1 MSEVTPTTDEI
12 RAAIVPVDRPL
23 FDRWLTEHDREERA
37 RALEEFAAWV
47 EVNGGEDA
55 WAYSHYA
62 EQFAAALRNSNN
74 EGKEPQVGDVTP
86 LRTEKCHARYEEPFV
101 LTGPG
106 NGSNRVHFCTKAEG
120 HGNEHY
126 DDVSRTGWRG

>member
-1 MSEVTPTTDEI
+1 MSEGTPTTVEI

-23 FDRWLTEHDREERA
+23 FDAWLAVHDREV
-37 RALEEFAAWV
+37 AASAWDACAASVVHEDGTPV
-47 EVNGGEDA
+47 EVVANNNPYRGEVSA
-55 WAYSHYA
+55 
-62 EQFAAALRNSNN
+62 
-74 EGKEPQVGDVTP
+74 VGDVTP